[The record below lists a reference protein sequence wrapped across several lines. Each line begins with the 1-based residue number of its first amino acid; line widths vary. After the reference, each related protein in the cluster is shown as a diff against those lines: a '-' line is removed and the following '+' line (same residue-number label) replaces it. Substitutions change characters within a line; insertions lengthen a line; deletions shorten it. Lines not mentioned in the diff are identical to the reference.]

1 MRVQKAGG
9 IISSCTDP
17 NKILLLYRGDQE
29 DWSFPK
35 GHVEISEGIEQAARR
50 EVNEETGLDVVTLGK
65 LPTLLYKH
73 PSKREV
79 ELNLFLFR
87 SLDDTKL
94 RVESSR
100 DQLQWHSIEEALK
113 ILSYNLATYLG
124 ECSEVIRKIRST
136 KDSLAKP
143 ELNKAGQ

>member
-35 GHVEISEGIEQAARR
+35 GHVEIGEGIEQAARR
-50 EVNEETGLDVVTLGK
+50 EVNEETGLDVVILGK

-113 ILSYNLATYLG
+113 ILSYHLTSYLG
-124 ECSEVIRKIRST
+124 ECSEVIRKIR
-136 KDSLAKP
+136 
-143 ELNKAGQ
+143 